1 MIRILIIDDESLA
14 REKLK
19 RLLTGLNDP
28 EIEIAGEASDG
39 AEALEKIDSLKPDAV
54 IIDIQMPGL
63 TGMEVIRNITHKPA
77 VIFSTAYDQY
87 AVQAFENNAIDYL
100 LKPYDSDRLKKAVQK
115 LKTFSGQH
123 TLQESLKNMIAEMS
137 PRKPVYIELLPA
149 RTGEKI
155 RLFKAEEVIWFDS
168 EHSITFAHLEG
179 QRHDI
184 RYTLDELERQL
195 HPRDF
200 FRIHRSAVVN
210 LHRIATIVPWFNGQ
224 YRITLNDSAKTELSV
239 SRGRAQELKKHLKF

>member
-63 TGMEVIRNITHKPA
+63 TGMEVIRNIAHKPA

-137 PRKPVYIELLPA
+137 ARKPVYIELLPA

-155 RLFKAEEVIWFDS
+155 YLFKAEEVIWFDS
-168 EHSITFAHLEG
+168 EHSITFAHLEE

-200 FRIHRSAVVN
+200 FRIHRSAIVN
-210 LHRIATIVPWFNGQ
+210 LHRIAAIVPWFNGQ
-224 YRITLNDSAKTELSV
+224 YRITLNDSAKTELTV
-239 SRGRAQELKKHLKF
+239 SRGRAQELKKRLKF